1 MDRHDTERLK
11 EHVKEHI
18 VEVSAHYAGAHLR
31 KDGGRFIFRCPR
43 CGKESLHAY
52 PEWVEGPITGCW
64 NGNCSL
70 PRAQD
75 SIRFIAEMEGLD
87 NDRNFKDILS
97 EGARITGV
105 AAPDEPGASINGS
118 SPRPP
123 VPTTNGSSLRKSKSP
138 TAEPELADAVYRK
151 MLSTCIL
158 SPEAWKGLEDRGL
171 YRETI
176 REAGLGY
183 LRAGQGGEL
192 MKALYETFGDDL
204 GKVAGFYESEKAA
217 TGYWSNFAGKELVL
231 FPYHDG
237 AGLISTIEGRVMFG
251 KENTERYKY
260 LSLTGSGSHL
270 YVFPGMG
277 FENVEA
283 FCEGIMGAIVAAQ
296 EGICIGSI
304 QGAQRYR
311 KSGGKYP
318 LDELA
323 GIDFGGRTIPY
334 IPDMDDPPK
343 PEVAKAAP
351 DAARW
356 LVEHQNGT
364 PLLTILPS
372 GKDLDEFLLMVQPQH
387 RPAAFYSLMRKRSTT
402 LEDYER
408 VLAGGSSQTEDSGT
422 ADRPNGDSA
431 PGAESNGNSQG
442 SASDTAAREGV
453 TGGDT
458 GGGASNNGNRSGPRD
473 DTSEK
478 PDKEPREESEYEHTG
493 PGQSPGQ
500 MAGAAQTGMTEYAP
514 AAQLTG
520 EQFYR
525 ADLDFP
531 PEPPDPHTAIFGN
544 QTETEQ
550 VEAEENEESD
560 KGRLQRL
567 KESVKTT
574 LSSGARALT
583 RLAVSLLLK
592 TLAFAFTVALVW
604 VVCYLALEYLTPF
617 GAFEGMWKLIAVA
630 MLAWKLLRS
639 RSRWRS
645 RRFLAG
651 KITPGAR

>member
-1 MDRHDTERLK
+1 M
-11 EHVKEHI
+11 
-18 VEVSAHYAGAHLR
+18 
-31 KDGGRFIFRCPR
+31 
-43 CGKESLHAY
+43 
-52 PEWVEGPITGCW
+52 
-64 NGNCSL
+64 
-70 PRAQD
+70 
-75 SIRFIAEMEGLD
+75 
-87 NDRNFKDILS
+87 
-97 EGARITGV
+97 
-105 AAPDEPGASINGS
+105 
-118 SPRPP
+118 
-123 VPTTNGSSLRKSKSP
+123 
-138 TAEPELADAVYRK
+138 YRK
-151 MLSTCIL
+151 MLSMCIL
-158 SPEAWKGLEDRGL
+158 SPETWKGLEDRGL

-176 REAGLGY
+176 REAGIGY

-192 MKALYETFGDDL
+192 MKALYKTFGDDL
-204 GKVAGFYESEKAA
+204 GRVEGFYETEKAA
-217 TGYWSNFAGKELVL
+217 TGYWSNFAGKELIL

-237 AGLISTIEGRVMFG
+237 AGLISTIEGWVMFG

-260 LSLTGSGSHL
+260 LSLTNSGSHL

-296 EGICIGSI
+296 EGICISSI

-318 LDELA
+318 LPELA

-334 IPDMDDPPK
+334 IPDMEDAPK

-364 PLLTILPS
+364 PLLTILLS

-387 RPAAFYSLMRKRSTT
+387 RPAAFHSLIRKRSTT

-408 VLAGGSSQTEDSGT
+408 VLAEGGSQTEDSGT
-422 ADRPNGDSA
+422 ADGQNGATPPGTESEGDGQSGDSD
-431 PGAESNGNSQG
+431 S
-442 SASDTAAREGV
+442 AARKGISGA
-453 TGGDT
+453 GGDT
-458 GGGASNNGNRSGPRD
+458 GGGANNNPNRSGARD
-473 DTSEK
+473 DTSEE
-478 PDKEPREESEYEHTG
+478 PDEDPKHENTG
-493 PGQSPGQ
+493 PDQSSGL

-544 QTETEQ
+544 QE
-550 VEAEENEESD
+550 EAQQAEADENEESD

-574 LSSGARALT
+574 LSSGAHALT

-592 TLAFAFTVALVW
+592 TLALAFTVALVW
-604 VVCYLALEYLTPF
+604 VVCYLILEHLTPF

-630 MLAWKLLRS
+630 MLAWTLLRS